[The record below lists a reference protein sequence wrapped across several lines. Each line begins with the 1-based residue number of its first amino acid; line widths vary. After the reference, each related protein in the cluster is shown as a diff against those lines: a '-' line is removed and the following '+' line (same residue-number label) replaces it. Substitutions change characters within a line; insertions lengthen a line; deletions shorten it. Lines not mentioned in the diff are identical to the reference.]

1 MLLHSRPTCYCN
13 AVLIFGE
20 NSLSC
25 WWHRMAFHK
34 KRTDVSLI
42 FFSGRVLSDT
52 LALGGGWQNGSCH
65 LALMLIGTVAPCAL
79 IDFFSCGWFE
89 PRSGASWQNMA
100 T

>member
-1 MLLHSRPTCYCN
+1 
-13 AVLIFGE
+13 
-20 NSLSC
+20 
-25 WWHRMAFHK
+25 MAFHK

-89 PRSGASWQNMA
+89 PRSAHPGRTWLHEGFS
-100 T
+100 